1 MSTAFSKSRVTPGNW
16 KLMIRVPDFITQET
30 VTDALQSFAKQR
42 PNPDIK
48 KIQLETIKEGRCVQV
63 MHIGPYATENVTI
76 AGMTAF
82 AKAQGLVPN
91 GRHHEIYLS
100 DPNRTLPEKMQ
111 TILRQPVK
119 NLSP

>member
-1 MSTAFSKSRVTPGNW
+1 M
-16 KLMIRVPDFITQET
+16 
-30 VTDALQSFAKQR
+30 
-42 PNPDIK
+42 
-48 KIQLETIKEGRCVQV
+48 QV
-63 MHIGPYATENVTI
+63 MHIGPYATENATI
-76 AGMTAF
+76 AHMTAF
-82 AKAQGLVPN
+82 AKAKGLVPN